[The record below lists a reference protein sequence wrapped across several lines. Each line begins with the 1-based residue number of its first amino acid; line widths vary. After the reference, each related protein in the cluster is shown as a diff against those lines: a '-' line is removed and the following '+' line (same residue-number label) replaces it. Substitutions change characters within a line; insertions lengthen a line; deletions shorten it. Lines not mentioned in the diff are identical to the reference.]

1 MIGKL
6 ALAGALLISGIGL
19 IAPLAIAVGGSD
31 LCVATPTE
39 PPPEDCEPPTGVDT
53 GGDTG
58 GDAGGDTGGLPGS
71 AEAVGRA
78 HRLVGGHGYYQLCAR
93 LAANIWGRPRSGY
106 YSAAEQWRQMAATG
120 KAHLHDRQFPVGA
133 LLFWSTGGPFGHVA
147 VYIGNGRIV
156 SNDINDRF
164 PGEGGV
170 YDVEFGLIE
179 SRWGATYL
187 GWAPPI
193 Y

>member
-1 MIGKL
+1 VIGKV
-6 ALAGALLISGIGL
+6 ALAGALLISGVGL
-19 IAPLAIAVGGSD
+19 VAPLALAVGGSD
-31 LCVATPTE
+31 LCIATPSEAVPKECRT
-39 PPPEDCEPPTGVDT
+39 PSDPNP
-53 GGDTG
+53 GGT
-58 GDAGGDTGGLPGS
+58 AGELPG
-71 AEAVGRA
+71 AADAVGRA

-93 LAANIWGRPRSGY
+93 LASNIWGRPRAGY
-106 YSAAEQWRQMAATG
+106 YSAAEQWRQMVAAG
-120 KAHLHDRQFPVGA
+120 EAHLDDRQLPVGA
-133 LLFWSTGGPFGHVA
+133 LVFWATGGPYGHVA
-147 VYIGNGRIV
+147 VYIGDGHIV